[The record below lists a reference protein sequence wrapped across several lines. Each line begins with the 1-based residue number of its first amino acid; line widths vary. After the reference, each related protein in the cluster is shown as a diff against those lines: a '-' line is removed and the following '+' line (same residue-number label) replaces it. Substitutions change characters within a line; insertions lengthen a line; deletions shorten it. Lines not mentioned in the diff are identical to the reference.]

1 MFLYKVG
8 EPHTHVDGYPKSVKE
23 ELGLEGPID
32 AAFMCN
38 DQNTTHVIKGET
50 ASQEIPDCYEEY
62 RENISLSCFL

>member
-1 MFLYKVG
+1 MFLYKDG
-8 EPHTHVDGYPKSVKE
+8 EPHTLVDGYPKSVKE

-50 ASQEIPDCYEEY
+50 TSDDT
-62 RENISLSCFL
+62 RNTGLLLRV